1 MLKSHQAQG
10 VIKLFHNSPKK
21 TGLNGF
27 TRLIRRLK
35 GNEEGVA
42 ALEFAMIAPI
52 MITLYMGSVELHH
65 ALSADRRVTDL
76 AGATADL
83 VAQSSDI
90 SGQMD
95 NIFDAASTYLKPY
108 GVENLK
114 ITVTSICHDKDDK
127 GRVDW
132 SANYTNGGV
141 NTYSHM
147 DEIPLPLDDAD
158 NPVLTIKGT
167 SLIYAEVEY
176 AYTSPLGKYVNST
189 VLSDHYYLR
198 PRLKETPSVINTDAG
213 GAAEGCAH
221 DDFMSD

>member
-1 MLKSHQAQG
+1 MFNNA
-10 VIKLFHNSPKK
+10 PEK
-21 TGLNGF
+21 TGLNPF

-35 GNEEGVA
+35 RNEEGVA
-42 ALEFAMIAPI
+42 ALEFALIAPI

-90 SGQMD
+90 SGQMT

-108 GVENLK
+108 GVEKLR

-132 SANYTNGGV
+132 SANYEHGGV

-147 DEIPLPLDDAD
+147 DIIDLPVDDDD

-167 SLIYAEVEY
+167 SLIFAEVQYE
-176 AYTSPLGKYVNST
+176 YTSPLGRYVNAT
-189 VLSDHYYLR
+189 TLSDHYYLR
-198 PRLKETPSVINTDAG
+198 PRLNDTPSVINTDAG
-213 GAAEGCAH
+213 GSDEGCSHA
-221 DDFMSD
+221 DFMS